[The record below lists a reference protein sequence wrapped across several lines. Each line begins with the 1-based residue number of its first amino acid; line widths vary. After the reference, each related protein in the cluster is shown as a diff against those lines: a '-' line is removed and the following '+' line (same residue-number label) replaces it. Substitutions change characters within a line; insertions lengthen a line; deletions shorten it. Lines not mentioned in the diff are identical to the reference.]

1 MNDDNKNA
9 GVNKRPDIA
18 NIKIKRPPSNHIII
32 NNNNNNV
39 QLNKPQIN
47 HHINIKNDLYGKN
60 NYSHQINI
68 INNNNTP
75 SNVQKPQPEQEKK
88 PDSSKI
94 RMFLAPKS
102 SEINSKK
109 STNVTSN
116 SNSNSNNNSNPSN
129 KVVSNKEKQPQLV
142 SKKSA
147 PNKIITPS
155 IKLDENKPKNPKIID
170 NNHNLPRNNFP
181 SIIIVDKHPID
192 DYQKEEQYNQHRYF
206 NILNQIRNEIKED
219 PELYFDD
226 DDYEDEPPKP
236 IREVSN
242 QQEIFQGLS
251 SNYPPPII
259 SSAAPNAFSDFSEIE
274 SIREKLEN
282 KLGMTLLKE
291 VINFVDSI
299 ADHKTVTFDYE
310 KIEELKMKLEPRYSV
325 DKINTAI
332 DHVHEV
338 FTIIVKERLSNSK

>member
-18 NIKIKRPPSNHIII
+18 NIKIKRLPSNHIII
-32 NNNNNNV
+32 NNNNNNNV
-39 QLNKPQIN
+39 QLHKPQSN

-68 INNNNTP
+68 NNNFNTP

-88 PDSSKI
+88 PDSNKI

-102 SEINSKK
+102 SEISSKK

-116 SNSNSNNNSNPSN
+116 NSSNNNSNPSN

-170 NNHNLPRNNFP
+170 NNHNLPRNNIP

-219 PELYFDD
+219 PELYSDD
-226 DDYEDEPPKP
+226 DDEDEPPKP

-251 SNYPPPII
+251 SNNPPPSIL
-259 SSAAPNAFSDFSEIE
+259 SAAPNAFSDFSEIE

-299 ADHKTVTFDYE
+299 TDHKTVKFDYE

-325 DKINTAI
+325 DQINTAI
-332 DHVHEV
+332 DHAQEV
-338 FTIIVKERLSNSK
+338 FTIILKERLSNLK

>member
-9 GVNKRPDIA
+9 GVNKRPDVA

-39 QLNKPQIN
+39 QLQKPHSN

-68 INNNNTP
+68 NNNNFNTP

-88 PDSSKI
+88 PDSNKI
-94 RMFLAPKS
+94 KMFLAPKS
-102 SEINSKK
+102 SEISSKK
-109 STNVTSN
+109 STNVTGDN
-116 SNSNSNNNSNPSN
+116 SSNNNSNPSN

-147 PNKIITPS
+147 PNKVITPA

-170 NNHNLPRNNFP
+170 NNHNLPRNNIP

-226 DDYEDEPPKP
+226 DDEDEPPKP

-251 SNYPPPII
+251 SNYLPPSIL
-259 SSAAPNAFSDFSEIE
+259 SAAPNVFSDFSEIE

-299 ADHKTVTFDYE
+299 TDHETIKFDYE

-338 FTIIVKERLSNSK
+338 FTIILKERVSNSK